1 MVRAE
6 VLAGNMPLYVRGRDV
21 HEQKTALQ
29 FDSDTGKWVR
39 LGPGEDFRI
48 KDSFP
53 LHAGRY

>member
-53 LHAGRY
+53 LHAG